1 MTKKILITGGAGF
14 IGNYIVD
21 KLLTDDNE
29 IHVIDNLS
37 TGNPLY
43 IEKWKKLEKFKFFKI
58 DLLEKKLLESL
69 TRYDLIYHFAVDP
82 EVRTSVSNPE
92 THFKQNILATFNLLE
107 SIKEKTP
114 ENFVFLSTSTV
125 YGDATEIPTSENYPT
140 LEPISPYGASKLACE
155 SLISSYAHTFN
166 FKSTIF
172 RLANIVGER
181 STHGVIIDFIR
192 KLTKNP
198 KSLEILGDGTQN
210 KSYMYISDCIDAIQ
224 FGLSNTNEF
233 VQVFNLGSLDR
244 VNVKTI
250 AQVIVEEMNLRD
262 VKFNFT
268 GGVDGGRGWK
278 GDVKNMLLDITKL
291 SSIGWKPKFNSLEA
305 VRHTTKKIIS
315 KN

>member
-1 MTKKILITGGAGF
+1 M
-14 IGNYIVD
+14 
-21 KLLTDDNE
+21 
-29 IHVIDNLS
+29 
-37 TGNPLY
+37 
-43 IEKWKKLEKFKFFKI
+43 
-58 DLLEKKLLESL
+58 
-69 TRYDLIYHFAVDP
+69 
-82 EVRTSVSNPE
+82 
-92 THFKQNILATFNLLE
+92 LE

-125 YGDATEIPTSENYPT
+125 YGDAKVIPTSENYPT
-140 LEPISPYGASKLACE
+140 IEPISPYGATKLACE
-155 SLISSYAHTFN
+155 SLISSYTHTFN

-181 STHGVIIDFIR
+181 STHGVTIDFIR
-192 KLTKNP
+192 KLSKNP

-224 FGLSNTNEF
+224 CGLSNTNEL

-250 AQVIVEEMNLRD
+250 AQVVVEEMNLQD

-291 SSIGWKPKFNSLEA
+291 SSMGWKPKFNSLEA
-305 VRHTTKKIIS
+305 IRQTVKKIIS